1 LGVKKLINIEMIYM
15 SKLLAFIS
23 FSVLLL
29 VPLGTQNAFAVV
41 ENFISEKDNTL
52 YDTISGDLSNGA
64 GNHFFV
70 GNDAFSST
78 KRGVISF
85 DLSSIPPG
93 AVITNVELKLEMS
106 RTIAGSEEIA
116 LHKMNQDWGEGTS
129 HAPGLEGG
137 GATSTVGDASWL
149 HTFFST
155 DFWTSPG
162 SDFDAIASD
171 TLVVNSNGLYTWSS
185 LEMISDV
192 QGWAD
197 DSSTNFGWL
206 LKNVDETDAQTAK
219 RFDTKENESG
229 RPMLTVEYTVE
240 SSGIAVG
247 GEMIPL
253 DSTMILTA
261 GAQYTAA
268 WMIPAIVSAIGI
280 AIVIARKF

>member
-1 LGVKKLINIEMIYM
+1 M
-15 SKLLAFIS
+15 SKLLAFIA